1 MFDRIDRALGALCV
15 GLAWLGGAALLAA
28 ALLTVASIAGRALVP
43 LGLSPVPGDYE
54 LVQIAAAFAVTAAL
68 PLCQYRRGH
77 VTVDIATDAM
87 GPRAAAVARAAGDL
101 AMAAVAALLAWR
113 MGLGL
118 ADKLGSA
125 FYVETTFIL
134 QIPVW
139 HGYAAALPGLI
150 LFAPVCLWTALRWA
164 RT

>member
-1 MFDRIDRALGALCV
+1 MFDRVDRALGALCL
-15 GLAWLGGAALLAA
+15 GLAWLGGGALLTA

-43 LGLSPVPGDYE
+43 LGLGPVPGDYE
-54 LVQIAAAFAVTAAL
+54 LLQFAAAFAVAASL
-68 PLCQYRRGH
+68 PLCQHRRGH
-77 VTVDIATDAM
+77 VTVDLATDAM
-87 GPRAAAVARAAGDL
+87 GPGAARLARAAGDL
-101 AMAAVAALLAWR
+101 CMAAVAALVAWR
-113 MGLGL
+113 TGLGL

-150 LFAPVCLWTALRWA
+150 LFAPVCLWTALRGLRA
-164 RT
+164 